1 LPCGPSFAG
10 GATAQSSPPLVD
22 LAFRPLSSLA
32 LSTKR
37 KEIPMSSFDIALI
50 CALLAAATIL
60 FIFGVQDEISDLV
73 PHRTKLD
80 QLLERRDAIYEN
92 LRDLRFE
99 FRAGKFSEKDY
110 EDTKQSLEIE
120 AARVLADMD
129 TLTGGTP
136 TAATRQAA
144 SEKVRQS

>member
-1 LPCGPSFAG
+1 MSNIDVA
-10 GATAQSSPPLVD
+10 
-22 LAFRPLSSLA
+22 LA
-32 LSTKR
+32 
-37 KEIPMSSFDIALI
+37 

-60 FIFGVQDEISDLV
+60 FIFGVRAEPSDST

-80 QLLERRDAIYEN
+80 QLLDRRDAIYEN

-110 EDTKQSLEIE
+110 EDVKQSLEIE

-129 TLTGGTP
+129 LLTGGTP
-136 TAATRQAA
+136 TPATRQAA
-144 SEKVRQS
+144 SEKVSHS